1 MITHSFWYLIRVL
14 PNYRPPNDANSDK
27 PCFFPYKM
35 ILILVLSTSTRC
47 DQKLINKIMYAILM

>member
-47 DQKLINKIMYAILM
+47 DQK